1 MKYKDDAEVLKSG
14 EYILSLDVSTKTIGV
29 AMFKDNGTE
38 GELVLV
44 THVTPKAKPKPESK
58 IEELIVKVRAF
69 EEEFLNK
76 YASVNITKVI
86 IEEPLL
92 RANNVRTVGTL
103 LKFNGL
109 ISRSV
114 YEVFG
119 VVPEYISSYDSRK
132 YAFPQLMAK
141 RTKNKKGEEIEES
154 KVAKAKPVL
163 FGAYP
168 TDVDKKQVVLD
179 LVTELHPQIKWPYN
193 RNMKIAK
200 EAYDQADAVC
210 CAYGFMQ
217 MIEKW
222 EVKK

>member
-1 MKYKDDAEVLKSG
+1 MKYKDDAEILVSG
-14 EYILSLDVSTKTIGV
+14 EYVLALDVSTKTIGV
-29 AMFKDNGTE
+29 ALFKDNGTE

-76 YASVNITKVI
+76 YADVNITKVI

-92 RANNVRTVGTL
+92 RSNNVRTVGTL
-103 LKFNGL
+103 LKFNGMV
-109 ISRSV
+109 SRSV

-132 YAFPQLMAK
+132 YAFPQLMAV
-141 RTKNKKGEEIEES
+141 RTIDTKGNPIAES
-154 KVAKAKPVL
+154 KIAKAKPVL

-168 TDVDKKQVVLD
+168 SNVDKKQVVLEM
-179 LVTELHPQIKWPYN
+179 VTELHPQIKWPYN

-210 CAYGFMQ
+210 CAYGYMQ
-217 MIEKW
+217 MIDKW
-222 EVKK
+222 KIKK